1 MSTVT
6 KVLIAVFLSLFLLLV
21 ASGIWFVASY
31 VSASNYA
38 NTAEQGIIAQHTQ
51 LKNIS
56 SNTSARVMEMLQIP
70 KMYKDDLVEV
80 VQATFEGRY
89 GSDGS
94 QAVMQWI
101 QEQNIN
107 YDSSMFNRV
116 QQSIE
121 AGRNEFMAAQ
131 TRFITTKQVYITNT
145 GYVVKGFF
153 ISMAGYPKI
162 NLDEYNIIII
172 SDTKNKFDSGV
183 DEVMQLR
190 QNIQIYNNLYDI
202 ISHPVQ

>member
-6 KVLIAVFLSLFLLLV
+6 KVVIAVFLSLFLLLI

-31 VSASNYA
+31 VNASNYA

-107 YDSSMFNRV
+107 YDSSMYNRV

-131 TRFITTKQVYITNT
+131 NRFIATKQAYITNT

-162 NLDEYNIIII
+162 NLDEYNIIIL

-190 QNIQIYNNLYDI
+190 
-202 ISHPVQ
+202 